1 MNRTIFDKIGLPKPL
16 AWAYL
21 GILIFMMGDGIEQG
35 WLSPYLIGR
44 SLSLEQSA
52 GLFTM
57 YGVTIAISAWFSG
70 VLAEA
75 YGVKRTMFAGLVLY
89 LLGTCGF
96 VGLSLPGLHYPLM
109 LATYALRGFGYPL
122 FAYSFLVWIAYAAP
136 KDGLGKAV
144 GWFWFVF
151 TGGLNVL
158 GAYYSSWAIERIG
171 NINTLW
177 TSVFWALLGAF
188 FALVMNKS
196 QKRLAVAGGT
206 REKMRELLKG
216 ITIMKQEPKVLL
228 GGIVRVIN
236 TTAQFAFPVFLP
248 MYMADYGF
256 TTTEWLRIWGT
267 IFTANIVFN
276 LIFGF
281 VGDKVGWRNTIIWFG
296 GVGCG
301 LYGMIGFAILTVFIA
316 GLMVGRTPE
325 FLGKKI
331 EPTEMRWAVVL
342 CLATPFAILVSSTI
356 ACMVPGLVDQ
366 LNNGG
371 AHGFS
376 EVLYTLTSA
385 GGNNGSSFAGMNC
398 NIPWINVLLGIEM
411 LFARFLPIAGTLAIA
426 GSLAGKGKVAEGAG
440 TLSTTNAMFVF
451 LLVFVVLLIGALS
464 FFPAL
469 ALGPVAEF
477 FQMVA

>member
-1 MNRTIFDKIGLPKPL
+1 MIRTIFDKICVPRPL

-44 SLSLEQSA
+44 GLSLEQSA

-109 LATYALRGFGYPL
+109 LVTYALRGFGYPL

-206 REKMRELLKG
+206 REKMKELLKG
-216 ITIMKQEPKVLL
+216 ITIMKEEPKVLL

-256 TTTEWLRIWGT
+256 TTPEWLRIWGT

-301 LYGMIGFAILTVFIA
+301 ITTLLFYYSPQFSSGNFWGVMAAGVLWCALRAGYVPLSALMPSLVKKDKGAAVSVLNLGA
-316 GLMVGRTPE
+316 GLPVFVGPAIVGVFYRLVGGE
-325 FLGKKI
+325 GVVWILAGLYLFGAFLTKFI
-331 EPTEMRWAVVL
+331 TL
-342 CLATPFAILVSSTI
+342 
-356 ACMVPGLVDQ
+356 PGC
-366 LNNGG
+366 NR
-371 AHGFS
+371 
-376 EVLYTLTSA
+376 SA
-385 GGNNGSSFAGMNC
+385 
-398 NIPWINVLLGIEM
+398 
-411 LFARFLPIAGTLAIA
+411 AGTFGRRLAEPGRRPCRQRAPAA
-426 GSLAGKGKVAEGAG
+426 GRRVRW
-440 TLSTTNAMFVF
+440 
-451 LLVFVVLLIGALS
+451 
-464 FFPAL
+464 PA
-469 ALGPVAEF
+469 PD
-477 FQMVA
+477 QS

>member
-1 MNRTIFDKIGLPKPL
+1 MNRTVFDKIGLPRHL

-21 GILIFMMGDGIEQG
+21 GILLFMMGDGIEQG

-44 SLSLEQSA
+44 GLSLEQSA

-57 YGVTIAISAWFSG
+57 YGVTIAISSWFSG

-96 VGLSLPGLHYPLM
+96 VGLSLPGLHYPMM
-109 LATYALRGFGYPL
+109 LVTYALRGFGYPL

-188 FALVMNKS
+188 FALVMNRS
-196 QKRLAVAGGT
+196 QKRFSVAGGT
-206 REKMRELLKG
+206 GEKMRELLKG
-216 ITIMKQEPKVLL
+216 ITIMKEEPKVLL

-248 MYMADYGF
+248 MYMAEYGF
-256 TTTEWLRIWGT
+256 TTTEWLQIWGT
-267 IFTANIVFN
+267 IFTANIIFN
-276 LIFGF
+276 LVFGF

-301 LYGMIGFAILTVFIA
+301 ITTLLFYYSPQLSAGNFWFVMAAGILWGALLAGYVPLSALMPSLVKKDKGAAVSVLNLGA
-316 GLMVGRTPE
+316 GLPVFVGPAIVGVFYRLVGGE
-325 FLGKKI
+325 G
-331 EPTEMRWAVVL
+331 VV
-342 CLATPFAILVSSTI
+342 
-356 ACMVPGLVDQ
+356 
-366 LNNGG
+366 
-371 AHGFS
+371 
-376 EVLYTLTSA
+376 
-385 GGNNGSSFAGMNC
+385 
-398 NIPWINVLLGIEM
+398 WI
-411 LFARFLPIAGTLAIA
+411 
-426 GSLAGKGKVAEGAG
+426 LAGLYLFGAFLTKFI
-440 TLSTTNAMFVF
+440 TLPGNAKTV
-451 LLVFVVLLIGALS
+451 
-464 FFPAL
+464 
-469 ALGPVAEF
+469 
-477 FQMVA
+477 

>member
-44 SLSLEQSA
+44 GLSLEQSA

-136 KDGLGKAV
+136 KNGLGKAV

-301 LYGMIGFAILTVFIA
+301 ITTLLCYYSPQFSAGNFWVVMAAGVLWGALLAGYVPLSALMPSLVKKDKGAAVSVLNLGA
-316 GLMVGRTPE
+316 GLPVFVGPAIVGVFYRLVGGE
-325 FLGKKI
+325 G
-331 EPTEMRWAVVL
+331 VV
-342 CLATPFAILVSSTI
+342 
-356 ACMVPGLVDQ
+356 
-366 LNNGG
+366 
-371 AHGFS
+371 
-376 EVLYTLTSA
+376 
-385 GGNNGSSFAGMNC
+385 
-398 NIPWINVLLGIEM
+398 WI
-411 LFARFLPIAGTLAIA
+411 
-426 GSLAGKGKVAEGAG
+426 LAGLYFFGAFLTKFI
-440 TLSTTNAMFVF
+440 TLPGNAKTV
-451 LLVFVVLLIGALS
+451 
-464 FFPAL
+464 
-469 ALGPVAEF
+469 
-477 FQMVA
+477 

>member
-1 MNRTIFDKIGLPKPL
+1 MNRTVFDKIGLPQHL

-21 GILIFMMGDGIEQG
+21 GILLFMMGDGIEQG

-44 SLSLEQSA
+44 GLSLEQSA

-57 YGVTIAISAWFSG
+57 YGVTIAISSWFSG

-96 VGLSLPGLHYPLM
+96 VGLSLPGLHYPMM
-109 LATYALRGFGYPL
+109 LVTYALRGFGYPL

-188 FALVMNKS
+188 FALVMNRS
-196 QKRLAVAGGT
+196 QKRLSVAGGT
-206 REKMRELLKG
+206 REKMKELLKG
-216 ITIMKQEPKVLL
+216 ITIMKEEPKVLL

-248 MYMADYGF
+248 MYMAEYGF
-256 TTTEWLRIWGT
+256 TTTEWLQIWGT
-267 IFTANIVFN
+267 IFSANIVFN

-301 LYGMIGFAILTVFIA
+301 ITTLLFYYSPQLSAGNFWAVMAAGVLWGALLAGYVPLSALMPSLVKKDKGAAVSVLNLGA
-316 GLMVGRTPE
+316 GLPVFVGPAIVGVFYRLVGGE
-325 FLGKKI
+325 G
-331 EPTEMRWAVVL
+331 VV
-342 CLATPFAILVSSTI
+342 
-356 ACMVPGLVDQ
+356 
-366 LNNGG
+366 
-371 AHGFS
+371 
-376 EVLYTLTSA
+376 
-385 GGNNGSSFAGMNC
+385 
-398 NIPWINVLLGIEM
+398 WI
-411 LFARFLPIAGTLAIA
+411 
-426 GSLAGKGKVAEGAG
+426 LAGLYLFGAFLTKFI
-440 TLSTTNAMFVF
+440 TLPGNAKT
-451 LLVFVVLLIGALS
+451 A
-464 FFPAL
+464 
-469 ALGPVAEF
+469 
-477 FQMVA
+477 